1 MSIIGFKKYS
11 IARLFFVYFKYLY
24 FEAYEI
30 SIKNLP
36 LIGRAIM
43 SIWLFLYIVYLSPKI
58 FLKIWKERKEINEH
72 FEKKYLEGIFEKLF
86 DLQKVFP
93 DLSEE
98 NTKEFSNGLAYGM
111 MALMFENIWPKF
123 QLVSERLIENGWLI
137 NNYIKINI
145 QGDLDE
151 SIFSD
156 EYNIEILRE
165 NLYSIEKLAIQRF
178 PHRIEALKRSFKH
191 LRSKDYIS
199 SISVLL
205 PQIDGIFRELT
216 SKELFSKVKKKNPHS
231 WLDDIQQ
238 SGKEGLHHLLLSP
251 LRRDEYFG
259 ANFSEAL
266 NYPKIFSRNRILH
279 GEDMEMNDETK
290 SFKVISLLLY
300 IISKVYDAVNE
311 DENNPRLKD
320 YMDGLEELKNRL

>member
-1 MSIIGFKKYS
+1 MSTIGFKKYS
-11 IARLFFVYFKYLY
+11 VGKIFFLYLKNIY
-24 FEAYEI
+24 LEGYERYLKNLSMIGRIVI
-30 SIKNLP
+30 SIW
-36 LIGRAIM
+36 G
-43 SIWLFLYIVYLSPKI
+43 FLYIVYLSPKL

-72 FEKKYLEGIFEKLF
+72 LEKKYLEGVLEKLF
-86 DLQKVFP
+86 NIQKVFP

-98 NTKEFSNGLAYGM
+98 NANEFSNGLAYGM

-123 QLVSERLIENGWLI
+123 QLVSERLIENGWFI

-156 EYNIEILRE
+156 ESNIEILRQ
-165 NLYSIEKLAIQRF
+165 NIFSIEKLAIQRF
-178 PHRIEALKRSFKH
+178 PHRIEALKKSFKH
-191 LRSKDYIS
+191 HRSKDYIS

-216 SKELFSKVKKKNPHS
+216 SKELFSKVKKKNPQS
-231 WLDDIQQ
+231 WLEEIQQ
-238 SGKEGLHHLLLSP
+238 SGKEGLHHLMLSP
-251 LRRDEYFG
+251 LKREEYFG

-266 NYPKIFSRNRILH
+266 EHPKIFSRNRILH

-300 IISKVYDAVNE
+300 IISNVYDAVNE
-311 DENNPRLKD
+311 DEDNPRLKD
-320 YMDGLEELKNRL
+320 YFDGLEELKNRL